1 MWWLLIPPGASLV
14 THAARLLPTIPFAI
28 DLPLVLHPSFGPP
41 GCIGTPAA
49 IAVSRGPTQVMHG
62 PPYIFDPLLQASP
75 FPPAERRYR
84 ALSIPFLSFSF
95 LVVSRR
101 AMRCSLFCSP
111 CVARSPLALPRS
123 SLFLSPSRRPVRTE
137 MRRVHGARR
146 TSSTCTTRCN
156 ACYCPSCYRYAID
169 QHATQPHHRVNASR
183 GCSVLAARVSSDGSV
198 TPGRVTTPPI
208 DHSMSIR
215 PSCRSG

>member
-111 CVARSPLALPRS
+111 CVARSPLALPLLALLFS
-123 SLFLSPSRRPVRTE
+123 SSPLVAPCVRRCVVCT
-137 MRRVHGARR
+137 VHVEHPRPARR
-146 TSSTCTTRCN
+146 AATPVIVRLVTGMRSTDTQLNRTT
-156 ACYCPSCYRYAID
+156 
-169 QHATQPHHRVNASR
+169 ASQ
-183 GCSVLAARVSSDGSV
+183 LAADAR
-198 TPGRVTTPPI
+198 
-208 DHSMSIR
+208 
-215 PSCRSG
+215 C